1 MFVDIAKIFIKAG
14 NGGDGC
20 VSFRREKY
28 ISAGGPDG
36 GDGGDGGAIVVA
48 ADVGMRTLMDFK
60 YKQRFIAQNGE
71 PGKKKNMRGKTAD
84 DLVIKVPAGT
94 VVRDFETG
102 RVVAD
107 LREGRRVLLSGGSGG
122 KGNARFATPT
132 RQTPSFATPGRET
145 KGRHVVLELKTIA
158 DVGLIGYPNVGKSTL
173 LAASTSA
180 RPKIASYHFT
190 TLTPNL
196 GVVHTHDGGFV
207 MADIPGL
214 IEGAHKGSGLGHDF
228 LRHIERTRLL
238 IHVVDASCAEGRDI
252 IQDYNIIRNELRG
265 YSKQLNE
272 RKEIVAVNKMDIPG
286 AKENARKLKN
296 YLSPLGIETFEIS
309 AATGKGIGEL
319 LAHVSKTLGIIGL
332 PEPIFEDGVIEEWAL
347 EKDDTEFEIVLK
359 NGVYYV
365 QGEVL
370 LSILKKTNPD
380 NPDSMRHFQK
390 LLVDFGIIKAL
401 RKAGVKTGDSVNLE
415 GYEFEFID

>member
-107 LREGRRVLLSGGSGG
+107 LREGRRVLLPGGSGG

-319 LAHVSKTLGIIGL
+319 LAHVSKTLGTIEL

-370 LSILKKTNPD
+370 LSILKKTNPN

-401 RKAGVKTGDSVNLE
+401 RKAGVKTGDSVSLE

>member
-36 GDGGDGGAIVVA
+36 GDGGDGGAIVVV

-71 PGKKKNMRGKTAD
+71 SGKKKNMRGKTAD

-107 LREGRRVLLSGGSGG
+107 LREGRRILLPGGSGG

-319 LAHVSKTLGIIGL
+319 LAHVSKTLGTIEL

-370 LSILKKTNPD
+370 LSILKKTNPN

-401 RKAGVKTGDSVNLE
+401 RKAGVKTGDSVSLE

>member
-36 GDGGDGGAIVVA
+36 GDGGDGGAIVVV

-71 PGKKKNMRGKTAD
+71 SGKKKNMRGKTAD

-107 LREGRRVLLSGGSGG
+107 LREGRRILLPGGSGG

-132 RQTPSFATPGRET
+132 RQTPGFATPGRET